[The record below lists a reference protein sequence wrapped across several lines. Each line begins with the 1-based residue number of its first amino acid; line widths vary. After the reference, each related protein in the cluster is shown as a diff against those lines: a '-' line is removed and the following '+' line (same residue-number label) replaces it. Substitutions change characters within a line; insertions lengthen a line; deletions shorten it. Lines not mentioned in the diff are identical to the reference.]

1 MAGTAEYLMFTKL
14 KHVLLILSVLLSMS
28 PLCHAELLWNPKP
41 TEKQK
46 PLKATDGS
54 QKNNSSGQNQ
64 HAGHNMSRNREKSF
78 YLADNQNAIVKYI
91 DPSLK
96 TLSLTAEDKSNQY
109 ILPKTGMD
117 NYHALVAERTTEMT
131 HESSLRYAYL
141 RGKPSGFSPEN
152 LIKQHKLPLEIVPEP
167 MIREHLRFYT
177 NKSHLFKIL
186 FNEKPLVDTWVIF
199 QTSNGTTLDSKTD
212 ADGKVLF
219 TLPDDFKEIKPG
231 RRANKP
237 AEFLL
242 RTVHIDNNIN
252 YKTNFSAPYSVNPS
266 HWQSNAGGMLA
277 LSIGFISGI
286 VIMRRHNQQFNIV
299 QKNKELNKKASRR
312 NS

>member
-1 MAGTAEYLMFTKL
+1 MAGDVKYLMFTKS
-14 KHVLLILSVLLSMS
+14 KYFLLILSVLFAMI

-46 PLKATDGS
+46 PLKAANGS
-54 QKNNSSGQNQ
+54 QKNNRSAQNQ
-64 HAGHNMSRNREKSF
+64 HAGHNMSRSKEKSF

-91 DPSLK
+91 YPSLK
-96 TLSLTAEDKSNQY
+96 KLSLTAEDKSNQY
-109 ILPKTGMD
+109 ILPKTGMN
-117 NYHALVAERTTEMT
+117 NYHALVAERSTDTS

-152 LIKQHKLPLEIVPEP
+152 LIKQHKLPLEIVPDP
-167 MIREHLRFYT
+167 MIREHWRFYT
-177 NKSHLFKIL
+177 NNSHLFKIF
-186 FNEKPLVDTWVIF
+186 FNEKPLVDTWVIL

-212 ADGKVLF
+212 DDGKVIF
-219 TLPDDFKEIKPG
+219 TFPDDFKEVKPG

-266 HWQSNAGGMLA
+266 HWQSNAGGILA

-286 VIMRRHNQQFNIV
+286 MIMRRHNQQVNMV
-299 QKNKELNKKASRR
+299 QKNKELNKKASRI